1 MQLCTCLQESDTRI
15 LPTQGIAIPRY
26 SPCPRSTLSRSA
38 LTPQEGELERCSTSQ
53 IFDKGWCF
61 CRNEPFCSFHRPY
74 LHADLLIALAV
85 RSDSRSHTAVGI
97 NKEAERPK
105 LAASRLPCH
114 CKEQPTAKRCWKRPS
129 HTWQALLSPH
139 WGAGFWVPCPG
150 GSDVALRCHWKYHV
164 QFLLRGVLVT
174 FLPFCFSQA
183 GIYSREDKVT
193 MGEEKKSVK
202 MEKSSSTSS
211 EICLIARLFQV
222 CWEA

>member
-1 MQLCTCLQESDTRI
+1 MQLCTCLQESDTHI

-53 IFDKGWCF
+53 IFDKGWRF

-85 RSDSRSHTAVGI
+85 RSDSRSHTAVGN
-97 NKEAERPK
+97 NKEAERSK

-129 HTWQALLSPH
+129 HTWQALLSPR

-164 QFLLRGVLVT
+164 QFLLRGVWLLFFRSV
-174 FLPFCFSQA
+174 FLKQEF
-183 GIYSREDKVT
+183 IRERIKWLWERKKKVW
-193 MGEEKKSVK
+193 KWKKVARHHQKSV
-202 MEKSSSTSS
+202 
-211 EICLIARLFQV
+211 
-222 CWEA
+222 